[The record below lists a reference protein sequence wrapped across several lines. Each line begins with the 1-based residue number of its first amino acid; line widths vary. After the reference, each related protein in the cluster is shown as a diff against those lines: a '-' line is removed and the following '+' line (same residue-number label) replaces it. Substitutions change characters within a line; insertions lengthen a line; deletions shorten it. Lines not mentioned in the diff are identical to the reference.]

1 MSSKRGRKRNDNL
14 PPNRARDVQRAFRAR
29 RAAHLEALENRV
41 AELEEENNTLRAAL
55 SLPPANRAPLG
66 KGPTGKDKPKS
77 SSQPQ
82 HPDTASPSGTLPPV
96 HFLPQVS
103 PTNSLPSMPVSR
115 HDSPSSASTRTHSLS
130 PTTFNSTLGQTG
142 SMSGMDS
149 SAWDSSA
156 FMAKDQ
162 PEPGPS
168 TASSSYTIPPVPGPS
183 TSHTSA
189 YPSSASRPSLE
200 ETYPPLASYQYSPDR
215 SLAPIDPYAGSANSG
230 FLLRDER
237 RQFSYAQSSFPTHAG
252 QLQHSSPVSAVS
264 PSMPPGGGPG
274 MQASYA
280 HRRSITEPQ
289 GYRSGIQLGSIPQM
303 RLPQPPHLPNRLS
316 SPGQLSAAGPPP
328 PLHPASGYDYSD
340 ERKLDRLR

>member
-1 MSSKRGRKRNDNL
+1 M
-14 PPNRARDVQRAFRAR
+14 
-29 RAAHLEALENRV
+29 
-41 AELEEENNTLRAAL
+41 AELEEENSALRAAL
-55 SLPPANRAPLG
+55 NLPPANRAPLG
-66 KGPTGKDKPKS
+66 KGPTGKDKPKP
-77 SSQPQ
+77 QPQ
-82 HPDTASPSGTLPPV
+82 QPNTASPSGSSTLPPIQ
-96 HFLPQVS
+96 FLPQVS

-149 SAWDSSA
+149 QVWDSSA

-162 PEPGPS
+162 QEPGPS
-168 TASSSYTIPPVPGPS
+168 SASSSYTIPPVPGPS

-189 YPSSASRPSLE
+189 YPSSASRPSLDE
-200 ETYPPLASYQYSPDR
+200 AYPPLTSYQYSPDR
-215 SLAPIDPYAGSANSG
+215 SLAPIDPYGQNTNSG

-237 RQFSYAQSSFPTHAG
+237 RPFSYPQPSFPTHAG
-252 QLQHSSPVSAVS
+252 QLQSHPSPVSAVS

-289 GYRSGIQLGSIPQM
+289 GYRSSIQLGSIPQM
-303 RLPQPPHLPNRLS
+303 RLPQPPNLPSRLS
-316 SPGQLSAAGPPP
+316 SPGQLSAAGGHPPP
-328 PLHPASGYDYSD
+328 SLHPASGYDYSD